1 MSANPSASLPRRR
14 RGRGRPRQDARGQT
28 VDTRTEILI
37 SAARLF
43 SQQSVAG
50 TTMAQIAEATG
61 VRTPALYYHFADKE
75 SVLLALA
82 DACYDA
88 ALAVARQI
96 ADQDAPVP
104 VRLYRLIRDEVTQL
118 CSGPYELG
126 FLFDPAFRQ
135 PAFRSTAQKMHAWR
149 AALAALVEEGV
160 DAGDFRALDPWVVDV
175 AISGI
180 LESTAKRMRKAGGRT
195 PDAVGRQVAEIVLS
209 SLLSD
214 PGKLA
219 RHIAEAAEDTGPAAA
234 AAG

>member
-1 MSANPSASLPRRR
+1 MPPASPALSRRR
-14 RGRGRPRQDARGQT
+14 RGPGRPRQVAGAARM
-28 VDTRTEILI
+28 DTRAEILT

-43 SQQSVAG
+43 SRQSVAG

-75 SVLLALA
+75 AVLGALA

-88 ALAVARQI
+88 ALAVVRAV

-104 VRLYRLIRDEVTQL
+104 VRLYRLIRDEAVQL

-126 FLFDPAFRQ
+126 FLFDPALRD
-135 PAFRSTAQKMHAWR
+135 PAFRSSADKLQTWR
-149 AALAALVEEGV
+149 RTLLALIEAGIA
-160 DAGDFRALDPWVVDV
+160 DGDFRPVDPWIMDV

-180 LESTAKRMRKAGGRT
+180 LETTAKRWRQAGERT
-195 PDAVGRQVAEIVLS
+195 PEQVGIEIADLMLS
-209 SLLSD
+209 SLLRAPD
-214 PGKLA
+214 RLA
-219 RHIAEAAEDTGPAAA
+219 ALRAEAAESPPAPAAV